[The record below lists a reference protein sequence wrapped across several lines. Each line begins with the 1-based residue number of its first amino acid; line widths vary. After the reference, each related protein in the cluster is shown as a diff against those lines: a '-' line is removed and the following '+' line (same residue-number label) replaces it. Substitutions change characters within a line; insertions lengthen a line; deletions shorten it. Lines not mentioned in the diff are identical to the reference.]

1 MHALDL
7 DGTILNYGGHAT
19 EETRYNLALLPMLPP
34 PAPVAIVTNQGGIAF
49 SRYHP
54 DRYPT
59 PLRVAA
65 RLNDAC
71 NFLRHHGYQVAAI
84 YASCYHPKAKEADI
98 QAVAQ
103 QLRELIAL
111 IVPAWRVY
119 TTARSRKPSPLMLR
133 AAGATAYYGDS
144 AEDAEAAAA
153 AGIPFV
159 AVPRFQ

>member
-34 PAPVAIVTNQGGIAF
+34 PTLLAIITNQGGTAF

-59 PLRVAA
+59 PLRVAE

-71 NFLRHHGYQVAAI
+71 NFLRRAGYPVAAI
-84 YASCYHPKAKEADI
+84 YASCYHPKAKPADI
-98 QAVAQ
+98 QIVAQ
-103 QLRELIAL
+103 QLRELVAL
-111 IVPAWRVY
+111 IVPTWTIY
-119 TTARSRKPSPLMLR
+119 TTERSRKPSPLMLK
-133 AAGATAYYGDS
+133 AAGATTYYGDS
-144 AEDAEAAAA
+144 AEDAEAAAR

-159 AVPRFQ
+159 AVARFQ

>member
-1 MHALDL
+1 MIALDL

-19 EETRYNLALLPMLPP
+19 EATRYNLALLPMLPP
-34 PAPVAIVTNQGGIAF
+34 PATVAI
-49 SRYHP
+49 RYHP

-59 PLRVAA
+59 PLRVAD
-65 RLNDAC
+65 RISDAC
-71 NFLRHHGYQVAAI
+71 NFLCRHRYSVEAI
-84 YASCYHPKAKEADI
+84 YISCYHPKAQETDI
-98 QAVAQ
+98 QAAAQ
-103 QLRELIAL
+103 RLREFISLLAPVWCI
-111 IVPAWRVY
+111 Y

-133 AAGATAYYGDS
+133 AARATAYYGDS